1 MQTISLAPRKTAFSV
16 LFSRYLNGDITER
29 VWKKMMRTFD
39 QEGISAT
46 ERMAFARFM
55 TEVID
60 DNKEGRVNV
69 PAPEEMSD
77 ILTDM
82 RSTRH

>member
-1 MQTISLAPRKTAFSV
+1 MQTISLVPRQTAFSV
-16 LFSRYLNGDITER
+16 LFSRYINGDITER
-29 VWKKMMRTFD
+29 VWKRMMRTFD
-39 QEGISAT
+39 HEGITAT

-60 DNKEGRVNV
+60 DEKDGRLNV
-69 PAPEEMSD
+69 PAPEEMSA